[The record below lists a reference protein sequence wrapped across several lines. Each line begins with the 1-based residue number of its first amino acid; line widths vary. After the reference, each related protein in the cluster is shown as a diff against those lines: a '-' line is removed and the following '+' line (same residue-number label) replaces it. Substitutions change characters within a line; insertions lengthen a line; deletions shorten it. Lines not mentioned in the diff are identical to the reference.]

1 MPTKA
6 EHLALA
12 RRELGEAKTR
22 IEHQAIL
29 IEVMRRDHQ
38 DIRLAEEM
46 LAEFRNVLTLMI
58 DRLLRL
64 EREQPDPE
72 NELSAGV
79 KRRARGGGNFDAA
92 SLADV
97 SKRTSERN

>member
-79 KRRARGGGNFDAA
+79 KRRARGGGEFRRCLTRGREQKD
-92 SLADV
+92 
-97 SKRTSERN
+97 K

>member
-64 EREQPDPE
+64 EREQPIP
-72 NELSAGV
+72 
-79 KRRARGGGNFDAA
+79 
-92 SLADV
+92 
-97 SKRTSERN
+97 RTSCHSRCEAAGSRRGEFRRCLTRGREQRDK